1 MFSECLYWGDLGSSV
16 RIVMITIITRMVF
29 FPLSCWFEPPNLPRV
44 RKRLLFFFFLRQKLG
59 GGCVDIKCGNKSL
72 GFPKIFM
79 RNRRL

>member
-44 RKRLLFFFFLRQKLG
+44 RKRLLFFFFFFEAETG
-59 GGCVDIKCGNKSL
+59 GWVC
-72 GFPKIFM
+72 
-79 RNRRL
+79 